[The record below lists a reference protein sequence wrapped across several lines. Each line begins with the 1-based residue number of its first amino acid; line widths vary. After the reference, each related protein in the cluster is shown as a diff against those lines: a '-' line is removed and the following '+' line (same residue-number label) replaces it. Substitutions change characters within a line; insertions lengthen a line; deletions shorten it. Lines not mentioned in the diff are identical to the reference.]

1 MLCHNPKLQSVVD
14 KINGAS
20 TKFHNPVLKSLV
32 SESGELFNELI
43 LRPDD
48 PGNDHM
54 LVRFSIPILRKSF
67 ELEDCIPLVRSAN
80 SVQLFEYDFAVRQGK
95 AL

>member
-1 MLCHNPKLQSVVD
+1 MICHNPKLQAVVD
-14 KINGAS
+14 KISGTS
-20 TKFHNPVLKSLV
+20 VRFHNPPLKSLV

-54 LVRFSIPILRKSF
+54 LVGFCYEFLFS
-67 ELEDCIPLVRSAN
+67 N
-80 SVQLFEYDFAVRQGK
+80 YD
-95 AL
+95 